1 MMRNSMRRVR
11 KDKRTGVPVKYLSG
25 TGGTTRRQLA
35 SITKRIS
42 NLYKAGKPIPQS
54 LINRRIQLGKK
65 T

>member
-1 MMRNSMRRVR
+1 MPIVLYLGMMRNSMRRVR

-35 SITKRIS
+35 SIP
-42 NLYKAGKPIPQS
+42 AGKPIPQS